1 MAAWDTPKK
10 ENNKRK
16 HQMVVITPPKILD
29 DRSTSGVTTY
39 YHKKSRS
46 LSTAPITVEEGTDIL
61 KLTKK
66 YDNELISMMFFM
78 NKNYPGD
85 IKPPMVVSYIDGGVY
100 INLKEIDLDNALKI
114 YYENMEKIVFDNDTL
129 LNKTYNMYNKKCVN
143 YMKKAIQDTVYKH
156 NKEQV
161 SKGQARIYGC
171 FIYTDNKRWTGMING
186 TNDST
191 VTLNRLYRTE
201 IDDGY
206 PVMNRREMADLF
218 IETISTERDQ

>member
-66 YDNELISMMFFM
+66 YDNEMISMMFFM
-78 NKNYPGD
+78 NTNYPGD
-85 IKPPMVVSYIDGGVY
+85 IKPPMVVSYIDGG
-100 INLKEIDLDNALKI
+100 
-114 YYENMEKIVFDNDTL
+114 
-129 LNKTYNMYNKKCVN
+129 
-143 YMKKAIQDTVYKH
+143 
-156 NKEQV
+156 
-161 SKGQARIYGC
+161 
-171 FIYTDNKRWTGMING
+171 G
-186 TNDST
+186 THQPQR
-191 VTLNRLYRTE
+191 NRS
-201 IDDGY
+201 G
-206 PVMNRREMADLF
+206 
-218 IETISTERDQ
+218 